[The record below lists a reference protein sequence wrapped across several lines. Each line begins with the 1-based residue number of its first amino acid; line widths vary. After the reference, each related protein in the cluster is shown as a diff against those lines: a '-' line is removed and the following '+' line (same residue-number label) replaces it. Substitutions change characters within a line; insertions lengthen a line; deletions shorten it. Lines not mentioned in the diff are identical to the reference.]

1 MSVKSL
7 SEMDSQFLS
16 AVATTMAA
24 QNPCAGRHV
33 TVTSGKHKGRSGRVL
48 KQIKDAY
55 SNDKYSANNI
65 LSGVIKR
72 NGYVSLTR
80 FDDGTQ
86 AWIKSNYLEV
96 IQLYQAVNHDRC
108 ETRGAKVETITKLYE
123 MMAIVFP
130 RDWDYIEADENY
142 GLYSMSLQVHNFVKM
157 WFPTREIIINGIHC
171 GSVLECAIKPVSKP
185 KLKPKLKQK
194 A

>member
-1 MSVKSL
+1 MSVRSL
-7 SEMDSQFLS
+7 SEMDSQSLS
-16 AVATTMAA
+16 ALATTMAA

-55 SNDKYSANNI
+55 SNDKYSANNANNI

-72 NGYVSLTR
+72 NGYVSLVK

-96 IQLYQAVNHDRC
+96 VQLYQAVNGDRC
-108 ETRGAKVETITKLYE
+108 ETRGAKVEAIAKFYQ
-123 MMAIVFP
+123 MMAILFI
-130 RDWDYIEADENY
+130 DNFEEAGTY
-142 GLYSMSLQVHNFVKM
+142 ALYLMSLQAYNFVKM
-157 WFPTREIIINGIHC
+157 WFPTRQIIINGMHC
-171 GSVLECAIKPVSKP
+171 GSVLECGIKPVSKP
-185 KLKPKLKQK
+185 KLKQC

>member
-7 SEMDSQFLS
+7 SEMDSQSLS
-16 AVATTMAA
+16 ALATRMAA
-24 QNPCAGRHV
+24 GNPCAGRHV

-55 SNDKYSANNI
+55 SSHDKYSANNI
-65 LSGVIKR
+65 LSGVVKTV
-72 NGYVSLTR
+72 GYVSLVR

-86 AWIKSNYLEV
+86 AWVKSNYLEV
-96 IQLYQAVNHDRC
+96 VQLYQAVNSDRC
-108 ETRGAKVETITKLYE
+108 ETRGAKVEAIAKFYE
-123 MMAIVFP
+123 MIAIVFLG
-130 RDWDYIEADENY
+130 DVEADENY
-142 GLYSMSLQVHNFVKM
+142 GLFSMSLQVHNFVKM
-157 WFPTREIIINGIHC
+157 WFPTREIIINGMHC

-185 KLKPKLKQK
+185 KLKQY